1 MLRFLVAS
9 LIAQSALSGPSPLE
23 KFPHPYVAH
32 PKVAHDEPVHHPVE
46 HAQHVSDHHVAGEH
60 KLPRKCHT
68 EYVSVISK
76 VTTMRM

>member
-1 MLRFLVAS
+1 MLKFLVAS
-9 LIAQSALSGPSPLE
+9 LLAQSALSSPSPLE

-32 PKVAHDEPVHHPVE
+32 PKVAHEPGHHLVE
-46 HAQHVSDHHVAGEH
+46 HVSDHHVVGEH

-76 VTTMRM
+76 VSTMRM